1 MGGMSIGNQQ
11 GNHFSNI
18 VEFGI
23 RMYES

>member
-1 MGGMSIGNQQ
+1 MSIGNQQ